1 MKNKLLKRVIGFM
14 DERDE
19 YQLQEINKDLAF
31 SGMILWI
38 LMMLLMLI
46 SLILDVIHD
55 TFTFI
60 TAALL
65 VVNMVYAI
73 MVFSKVRRKG
83 LDNTDCANVEEYE
96 MKKQQ
101 VQKGAVR
108 AGIFFTIAM
117 IIFTGF
123 VTPSLTAGKIELD
136 WFSALTFIVL
146 GPLYGV
152 GIYLVGKSKLE
163 KNF

>member
-1 MKNKLLKRVIGFM
+1 MLYFGRERKMKNKLLKRVIGFM

-46 SLILDVIHD
+46 CLILDVIHD

-65 VVNMVYAI
+65 VVNLVYAS

-108 AGIFFTIAM
+108 AGIFFYIVM
-117 IIFTGF
+117 FIFTGF
-123 VTPSLTAGKIELD
+123 VSSSLTAGKNVIDRL
-136 WFSALTFIVL
+136 SALLYIDI
-146 GPLYGV
+146 GP
-152 GIYLVGKSKLE
+152 I
-163 KNF
+163 